1 MMVTSSRKDE
11 ILDHAHS
18 YHEAAHAVFA
28 VKVCS
33 GKVSYVKMD
42 DERGE
47 CSSSSPAGGGGYADH
62 MRNAMRSLAGDIAQR
77 LQIAA
82 LTGRADEIE
91 HVEWGT
97 ALEITEWGDEEL
109 FGSHEDFCKVVDNVN
124 QMADDPFLGG
134 DPEEVYGELLRETL
148 AEVRRLWPEITAVAE
163 ALQVRK
169 YLNGDEVSRLIE
181 SVRKGEE

>member
-1 MMVTSSRKDE
+1 MATFSREDE

-28 VKVCS
+28 VKVCG
-33 GKVSYVKMD
+33 GKVWYVKTD
-42 DERGE
+42 GERGE
-47 CSSSSPAGGGGYADH
+47 CSSSIPLGGGYSDH
-62 MRNAMRSLAGDIAQR
+62 MRNAMRSLAGEIAKG

-97 ALEITEWGDEEL
+97 ALEITEVGSEEL
-109 FGSHEDFCKVVDNVN
+109 FGCHEDFCNVVDSVK
-124 QMADDPFLGG
+124 QMADDPFMG
-134 DPEEVYGELLRETL
+134 DEPEEVYGELFRETV

-163 ALQVRK
+163 ALRARK
-169 YLNGDEVSRLIE
+169 ALNGDEVSRLIE
-181 SVRKGEE
+181 SARKREE